1 MRAVTLSV
9 FLLFLVLLTGSKFGY
24 GNIESSV
31 SRTSTQKIVKCSHTV
46 TLSNTNGPSLR
57 KNLRLNDNREDFI
70 TLEDDDDLVVT
81 RKLSTPVKLLFIP
94 DYASTLVTYFNFPKN
109 RLPFCKHF
117 SYTSSC
123 KYILQRV
130 LRI

>member
-1 MRAVTLSV
+1 MGAVTLSV
-9 FLLFLVLLTGSKFGY
+9 FILFLFLITGSKFGY
-24 GNIESSV
+24 GNIESAV
-31 SRTSTQKIVKCSHTV
+31 SSTSTQKIVKCSHTV
-46 TLSNTNGPSLR
+46 TLSNSNGPSLR

>member
-9 FLLFLVLLTGSKFGY
+9 FLLFLFLLTGSKFGN

-31 SRTSTQKIVKCSHTV
+31 SNTSSQKIVKCSHTV
-46 TLSNTNGPSLR
+46 TLSNSNGPSLR